1 VARRVR
7 QEDVNPEAL
16 VKEFEQKLE
25 RLRVL
30 YEQYFMGIQKRPP
43 TIPMHEVV
51 RVQFQLD
58 KLRINNHGLRY
69 RYRSLVQRL
78 NTYRTYWNRTLRAI
92 ENGTYHRDLARLRR
106 KLRREG
112 LDVHMPTSGRLR
124 SVHEVE
130 RAMTTAMKKRDEA
143 KNPPPAAKEAPKKRR
158 AVPTD
163 IRGASGEELKKVA
176 ARHVP
181 GQADRPAAPVARVA
195 GRPAGGSA
203 MKSPPGMSQAQM
215 QSIFRRYLKAK
226 RMVGEDP
233 GKVRYDKLVRTIS
246 GQLPQLREMNR
257 GRSVDFDVVIR
268 EGKVVLKAKPT

>member
-1 VARRVR
+1 MARKVR
-7 QEDVNPEAL
+7 QEGVDVDAL

-43 TIPMHEVV
+43 TIPMHDVV

-58 KLRINNHGLRY
+58 KMRINNHGLRY

-106 KLRREG
+106 KMRREG

-124 SVHEVE
+124 SVNEVE
-130 RAMTTAMKKRDEA
+130 RAMTTAMKARNEA
-143 KNPPPAAKEAPKKRR
+143 KNAPPATEAPKKRR

-163 IRGASGEELKKVA
+163 IRGASGEQLKKVA
-176 ARHVP
+176 ERHVP
-181 GQADRPAAPVARVA
+181 GSTAQPAAPAAAARA
-195 GRPAGGSA
+195 SAGSA
-203 MKSPPGMSQAQM
+203 MATPPGMSQAQM

-226 RMVGEDP
+226 RMVGDDP
-233 GKVRYDKLVRTIS
+233 GKVRYEKLVRTIS
-246 GQLPQLREMNR
+246 AQVPQLREMNQ

-268 EGKVVLKAKPT
+268 SGKVVLKAKPT

>member
-1 VARRVR
+1 MARKVR
-7 QEDVNPEAL
+7 DEGVNVEAL

-51 RVQFQLD
+51 RVQFQID

-106 KLRREG
+106 KMRREG

-124 SVHEVE
+124 SVNEVE
-130 RAMTTAMKKRDEA
+130 RAMTTAMKARNEA
-143 KNPPPAAKEAPKKRR
+143 NKPKPEAEEAKKRR

-163 IRGASGEELKKVA
+163 IRGATGEELKKAA

-181 GQADRPAAPVARVA
+181 GEAARPAAAAAASR
-195 GRPAGGSA
+195 AGGSA
-203 MKSPPGMSQAQM
+203 MSAPPGMSQAQM

-233 GKVRYDKLVRTIS
+233 GKVRYEKLVQTIS
-246 GQLPQLREMNR
+246 AQVPQLREMNQ

-268 EGKVVLKAKPT
+268 SGKVVLKAKPT